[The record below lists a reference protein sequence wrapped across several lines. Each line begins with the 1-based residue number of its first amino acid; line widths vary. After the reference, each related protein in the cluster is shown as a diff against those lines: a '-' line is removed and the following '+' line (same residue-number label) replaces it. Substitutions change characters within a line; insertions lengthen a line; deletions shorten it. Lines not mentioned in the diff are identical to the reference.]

1 MATDGDQANANEAE
15 QSDND
20 QLSFQEEI
28 EIKRQM
34 DAIERE
40 AESLSGF
47 QKFVRIKSNR
57 DPDATEEFH
66 DQMVTF
72 IGQQLEETDKLGITE
87 ISAALWNE
95 LLRIEQKAQKS
106 SEEQPSEKTQVDS
119 QGSSEPAPDAIE
131 STSASTEPTHDPA
144 FQ

>member
-1 MATDGDQANANEAE
+1 
-15 QSDND
+15 
-20 QLSFQEEI
+20 
-28 EIKRQM
+28 M

-66 DQMVTF
+66 GQMVTF
-72 IGQQLEETDKLGITE
+72 IGQQLEETDELGITE

-119 QGSSEPAPDAIE
+119 QGSSSRHRRD
-131 STSASTEPTHDPA
+131 
-144 FQ
+144 

>member
-1 MATDGDQANANEAE
+1 MATDGDQTNANEAE

-66 DQMVTF
+66 GQMVTF
-72 IGQQLEETDKLGITE
+72 IGQQLEETD
-87 ISAALWNE
+87 E

>member
-1 MATDGDQANANEAE
+1 MATDGDQPNASEAE
-15 QSDND
+15 ESNSDE
-20 QLSFQEEI
+20 LSFQEEI

-34 DAIERE
+34 DVIERE
-40 AESLSGF
+40 AESLSRF
-47 QKFVRIKSNR
+47 QKFVRIKSDQ

-66 DQMVTF
+66 DRMVTF
-72 IGQQLEETDKLGITE
+72 IGQQLEETDELGITE

-106 SEEQPSEKTQVDS
+106 SEEQPSKNTQVDS
-119 QGSSEPAPDAIE
+119 QEASQPAPDGVE
-131 STSASTEPTHDPA
+131 STSASTELTHDPA